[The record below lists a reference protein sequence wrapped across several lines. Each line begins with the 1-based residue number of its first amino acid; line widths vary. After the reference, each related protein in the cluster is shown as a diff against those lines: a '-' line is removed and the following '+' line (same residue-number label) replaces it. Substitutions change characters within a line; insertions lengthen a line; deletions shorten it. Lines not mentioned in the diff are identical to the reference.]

1 MCVQHHVCT
10 HIHVLT
16 RQGSAAFAPSARS
29 AVTVPA
35 QPFSLAQCNAERF
48 RDQTSSR
55 DHYPVKV
62 HTLKRQCPA
71 PSMPLLPAD
80 HHLVPIV
87 HTEYHDQ
94 VPFLPR
100 PRSLSR
106 TPHTIHAPTHASC
119 PTCRS
124 RAPASLVASISS
136 AAAASCALKHARCR
150 AVLPFCTCVYMQMR
164 HSTHACVGGCRRTS
178 KVERGIGRG

>member
-1 MCVQHHVCT
+1 MCIIT
-10 HIHVLT
+10 
-16 RQGSAAFAPSARS
+16 SARIYTSLPFLPARHWRRATAASPPCPSGLPNWPCAMLS
-29 AVTVPA
+29 AC
-35 QPFSLAQCNAERF
+35 SY
-48 RDQTSSR
+48 SK
-55 DHYPVKV
+55 KV

-71 PSMPLLPAD
+71 LSMPLLPAA

-87 HTEYHDQ
+87 HTEYHDHA
-94 VPFLPR
+94 PPPPPLP
-100 PRSLSR
+100 LVGR

-164 HSTHACVGGCRRTS
+164 HSTHACVGGCGRTS